1 MGETTEFCPNCG
13 HKVSTSDVFCTN
25 CGANLNDFRIDS
37 APKKDDSAKKVVTK
51 KPIKTDTT
59 KPKVVNSNDVA
70 SEKPKAAKVE
80 SKNNESKPV
89 ESKPKESKHEE
100 LKPEEP
106 KKVVTAPKKST
117 PVATKPV
124 TKQPEPKPIPTKQAT
139 ANNQVQ
145 KHKNKSSR
153 HILPIII
160 LVAVIVVAY
169 FGGSWYFGKN
179 RQSQKLASDLTSGMT
194 TQMASAAV
202 DESGNNLNANEL
214 KPLVDLY
221 NRDSTSA
228 KDVSNAIEF
237 PQGYNNFKMVQ
248 TGKYLGLYPKYKVQI
263 SKQYIEI
270 DTNVTNPI
278 FEVNGQKVAA
288 INNGNEYKLDK
299 SLPGVYQV
307 SVASGNSKKT
317 KSILIPASGRANQYT
332 IDLAKK
338 AKKMAATSSDDDT
351 SDSDSDLYANAVKH
365 ATSHHSDSND
375 SDSDDDSSDD
385 TDLIGT
391 WSNDTSSVTFN
402 NDGTYSLDD
411 KNGTYKV
418 DSQSGDQV
426 TITYSE
432 DGNGGSGWTASYT
445 VKDGELEL
453 NSNHM
458 TWDKE

>member
-13 HKVSTSDVFCTN
+13 HKVSSSDVFCTN
-25 CGANLNDFRIDS
+25 CGADLNKFRIDS
-37 APKKDDSAKKVVTK
+37 KPKTPVEKVASKPTDAKTEKATVKNDASKNDNSKDNIAKKEAIKPDVTK
-51 KPIKTDTT
+51 TDE
-59 KPKVVNSNDVA
+59 PK
-70 SEKPKAAKVE
+70 SEKP
-80 SKNNESKPV
+80 
-89 ESKPKESKHEE
+89 
-100 LKPEEP
+100 
-106 KKVVTAPKKST
+106 
-117 PVATKPV
+117 VAQK
-124 TKQPEPKPIPTKQAT
+124 PEPKPTSSKTAT
-139 ANNQVQ
+139 TNNLAQ
-145 KHKNKSSR
+145 KPQNKSSR
-153 HILPIII
+153 HIMPIII

-179 RQSQKLASDLTSGMT
+179 RQSQKLAEDITSGMT
-194 TQMASAAV
+194 TKMASAAV
-202 DESGNNLNANEL
+202 DESGNNLTAGEL

-237 PQGYNNFKMVQ
+237 PQGYNNFKLIQ
-248 TGKYLGLYPKYKVQI
+248 TGKYFGLYPKYKVQI

-278 FEVNGQKVAA
+278 FEVDGQKVAA
-288 INNGNEYKLDK
+288 INDGDEYKLDK
-299 SLPGVYQV
+299 KLPGVYQV
-307 SVASGNSKKT
+307 SVESGTSQKA
-317 KSILIPASGRANQYT
+317 KSVLIPASGRANQYT
-332 IDLAKK
+332 IDIAQK
-338 AKKMAATSSDDDT
+338 AKKQATTSSDDST
-351 SDSDSDLYANAVKH
+351 SGSGSDSDLYANAVKH
-365 ATSHHSDSND
+365 ATSHHSDSDDND
-375 SDSDDDSSDD
+375 SDDSDSSDD